1 MTSSIKISDEAKA
14 RLEEFIARLR
24 IEKNVKITQQDLLTK
39 IILEA
44 LNNEEL
50 VIDKILNEETSPEN
64 DPLWIAIH
72 NPVTV
77 EKPPS
82 KEDLDKLEEELWQK

>member
-24 IEKNVKITQQDLLTK
+24 IEKNVKITQQDLITK
-39 IILEA
+39 IIMEA

-50 VIDKILNEETSPEN
+50 IIDKILNEKTSPEK

-72 NPVTV
+72 DPVKV
-77 EKPPS
+77 KNPPS